1 MEDGFGKLREED
13 NNRRD
18 IMENECFVCGFTRTG
33 YGEEPMVRGPTFDQH
48 KELEHQHWNYVLLFV
63 YLKRKDRTDYTGAE
77 SYIWAMIQKQDY
89 SWIPSRASFAIQSY
103 KAKTELD
110 KEKAKALPIDG
121 AIMGAM
127 FAKVAK
133 VAEDV
138 LDIKKE
144 LHGVASEVEK
154 NQAM

>member
-1 MEDGFGKLREED
+1 MVDGFGALREED
-13 NNRRD
+13 NNRRN

-33 YGEEPMVRGPTFDQH
+33 YDDEPIVRGPTFDQH
-48 KELEHQHWNYVLLFV
+48 KDLEHQHWNYVLLFV

-121 AIMGAM
+121 AM
-127 FAKVAK
+127 FAK

-144 LHGVASEVEK
+144 LHGVASRVDK
-154 NQAM
+154 HQAM